1 MSTEVGSDLEQRVQ
15 RLEDIEAI
23 KRLQSEYGR
32 CIDRGY
38 DLEGLARLFVED
50 AVWESNAFGAYQNRQ
65 EFLDGQARIAKGVRW
80 GFHSFACNG
89 VDVAADGR
97 QASGNWY
104 LVLFGT
110 FVRKDGT
117 TADPLLITATY
128 DNTFVKLD
136 GEWRFQRM
144 KVHFHQSSDIRK
156 GWIEQPFWNE

>member
-1 MSTEVGSDLEQRVQ
+1 MSAEVGSDLEQRVQ

-65 EFLDGQARIAKGVRW
+65 EFLEGQARIAKGVRW

-156 GWIEQPFWNE
+156 GWTEQPFWAE